1 MTKYLDNIK
10 NENFEVRLAKSE
22 EEIIATQKLR
32 YKIFFE
38 EDGAKPNPQVLKEK
52 RDFDEF
58 DPYCDHL
65 IVIDRKAGNNPENYI
80 IGTYRLLRKD
90 GAKKAGKWYSQGEF
104 NVEKFNN
111 YDGEVL
117 ELGRACVHK
126 DFRNKVVMSMLW
138 NGLAAYMFDYDIK
151 LMFGCGSFLGTN
163 VNEFKPALSYLYY
176 NHLAKGDLEI
186 EARTENAVEYP
197 LIPKDEVDEKRAFIS
212 LPTMIKGYLRVGCK
226 VSKSIFIDWDFNV
239 FDVCI
244 IFETKNLKQSYL
256 EHYEKSLNVNR

>member
-1 MTKYLDNIK
+1 MTNYLENIK
-10 NENFEVRLAKSE
+10 NNSFEVRLAKTK
-22 EEIIATQKLR
+22 EEIIASQKLR

-38 EDGAKPNPQVLKEK
+38 EDGAKPSEQVLKEQ

-58 DPYCDHL
+58 DEYCDHL
-65 IVIDRKAGNNPENYI
+65 IAINRNAGDNPEDYI

-90 GAKKAGKWYSQGEF
+90 GAKKLGKWYSQSEF
-104 NVEKFNN
+104 DVEKFMN

-126 DFRNKVVMSMLW
+126 DFRTKIVMSMLW

-151 LMFGCGSFLGTN
+151 LMFGCGSFLGVN
-163 VNEFKPALSYLYY
+163 VNEHKEALSYLYY
-176 NHLAKGDLEI
+176 NHVAGGDLEI
-186 EARTENAVEYP
+186 SARTKNAVPYP
-197 LIPKDEVDEKRAFIS
+197 IIPKEEIDEKRAFLS

-226 VSKSIFIDWDFNV
+226 VSKSIFVDYDFNT

-244 IFETKNLKQSYL
+244 IFETKNLRQDYL
-256 EHYEKSLNVNR
+256 NHYEKKIKNC